1 VSEPRHPA
9 RASAEDP
16 LSEPLLIGKKTDAE
30 LAEQLLSPVWT
41 PRSSLGWRVAFGLS
55 ALATALLI
63 YGVTVTLTEGIGLWG
78 NNIPVGWAFGIINFV
93 WWIGIGHAGTFI
105 SAILLLLEQQWR
117 TSINRFTEAMTLFA
131 VIQAGLFPLLHLG
144 RPWFFYWLIP
154 YPATMQAWPNF
165 RSALPWDAA
174 AVFTYF
180 TVSFLFWYLG
190 LLPDFAKLRDVAP
203 DRARRIAYGIFAL
216 GFRGSLEQNRHYRV
230 LYGLLAGLATPLVVS
245 VHSIVS
251 SDFAITLVPGWHSTI
266 FPPFF
271 VAGAIF
277 SGFAMVVTLLVP
289 VRRIFGLSNVITR
302 RHLDNLAK
310 MMLVTAWIVI
320 YSYIIED
327 FIAWYS
333 GSPYEKYQFFI
344 ARPFDAGSRVFW
356 AQQICNILVPQLLW
370 WRWVRTNPIVLFVI
384 SILVN
389 VGMWSERFVIIVMSL
404 QRDYLPSQWGD
415 YTPTRVDLSLFVGTM
430 GLFMLLF
437 LAFLRLFPFIPVA
450 EVAELQHELATRK
463 EL

>member
-1 VSEPRHPA
+1 VSEPLAPPA
-9 RASAEDP
+9 LARAEDP
-16 LSEPLLIGKKTDAE
+16 LFLGRPTDAE
-30 LAEQLLSPVWT
+30 LAHQLLSPVWT
-41 PRSSLGWRVAFGLS
+41 PRSRPGWRLAFGLS
-55 ALATALLI
+55 ALGTGLLL
-63 YGVTVTLTEGIGLWG
+63 YGVTVTVTQGIGRWG
-78 NNIPVGWAFGIINFV
+78 NNIPVAWAFGIINFV

-105 SAILLLLEQQWR
+105 SAILLLLEQRWR

-131 VIQAGLFPLLHLG
+131 VIQAALFPLLHLG

-203 DRARRIAYGIFAL
+203 DRTRRLAYGILAL
-216 GFRGSLEQNRHYRV
+216 GFRGSLEQHRHYRL

-271 VAGAIF
+271 VAGAIL
-277 SGFAMVVTLLVP
+277 SGFAMVITLLVP
-289 VRRIFGLSNVITR
+289 VRRIFDLKNVITR
-302 RHLDNLAK
+302 RHLDNLAR

-344 ARPFDAGSRVFW
+344 ARPFASGSLVFW
-356 AQQICNILVPQLLW
+356 AQQTCNILVPQLLW
-370 WRWVRTNPIVLFVI
+370 WRWVRTNPIFLFVI
-384 SILVN
+384 SLLVN
-389 VGMWSERFVIIVMSL
+389 VGMWSERFVIIVASL

-415 YTPTRVDLSLFVGTM
+415 YSPTWVDLSLFVGTM
-430 GLFMLLF
+430 GFFMLLF
-437 LAFLRLFPFIPVA
+437 LSFLRLFPFIPVA
-450 EVAELQHELATRK
+450 EVAELQHELATSK
-463 EL
+463 DL